1 MNPGLWAVWSL
12 AQWMAGRKQP
22 GSPSVGPS
30 PTSRQKWS
38 NKTPARSSRLRLP
51 GAQEAPPKGGAVSG
65 PEESALP
72 SALDLSQQPLGLCP
86 LGRPNELAAAYLQTG
101 VASRRGRLRALGQ
114 VLPVVPPHTA
124 ASTGAGTHRRRQGA
138 ASQVGRGHQ
147 EGRGLGASQ
156 TQQHNPGPRCTLL
169 LDWLGELDKP
179 KGLCLPICE
188 MGTGLLASESS
199 CEKAKR
205 PQLGKRNLTRC
216 GQ

>member
-1 MNPGLWAVWSL
+1 M
-12 AQWMAGRKQP
+12 
-22 GSPSVGPS
+22 
-30 PTSRQKWS
+30 
-38 NKTPARSSRLRLP
+38 RLP

-101 VASRRGRLRALGQ
+101 VASRRGRPRALGQ
-114 VLPVVPPHTA
+114 VLPVVPPYTA
-124 ASTGAGTHRRRQGA
+124 ASIGAGTHRRRQGA